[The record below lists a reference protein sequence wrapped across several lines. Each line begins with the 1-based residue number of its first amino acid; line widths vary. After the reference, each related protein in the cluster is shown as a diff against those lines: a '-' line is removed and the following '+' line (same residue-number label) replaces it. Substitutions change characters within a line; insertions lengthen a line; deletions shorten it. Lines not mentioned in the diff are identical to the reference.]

1 MFGNEKKL
9 KDKRI
14 AILATDG
21 FEESEL
27 FEPRKALM
35 DAGAQID
42 VVSLRPGI
50 IVGWKNDEWSREI
63 AVDLPV
69 EDAVADDYDAILL
82 PGGVINADKLRREDR
97 AVEFVEQFLDA
108 GKPVAA
114 ICHAPWI
121 LIETG
126 TIMGKTLTSWPSLK
140 TDIFNA
146 GANWV
151 DEVVHVDNGLVT
163 SRKPN
168 DIPAFNQKM
177 IEEFAKGPHHV
188 THALNRPR
196 KNDDRGLVDR
206 LF

>member
-1 MFGNEKKL
+1 MFGHEKKL

-27 FEPRKALM
+27 FEPRKALL
-35 DAGAQID
+35 DAGAQVELI
-42 VVSLRPGI
+42 SLRPGI

-63 AVDLPV
+63 AVDLPLD
-69 EDAVADDYDAILL
+69 DAVADDYDGILL
-82 PGGVINADKLRREDR
+82 PGGVINADKLRREES
-97 AVEFVEQFLDA
+97 AVEFVEQFVNA
-108 GKPVAA
+108 GKPIAA

-126 TIMGKTLTSWPSLK
+126 AVMGRALTSWPSLR
-140 TDIFNA
+140 TDLFNA
-146 GANWV
+146 GATWV
-151 DEVVHVDNGLVT
+151 DEVVHVDDGIVT

-177 IEEFAKGPHHV
+177 IEEFARGPHEGRLPIH
-188 THALNRPR
+188 RPR
-196 KNDDRGLVDR
+196 RDDEQGLVDR

>member
-42 VVSLRPGI
+42 VISIRPGI

-63 AVDLPV
+63 AVDLPI
-69 EDAVADDYDAILL
+69 EDAVADDYDGILL
-82 PGGVINADKLRREDR
+82 PGGVINADKLRREEK
-97 AVEFVEQFLDA
+97 AVEFLERFFDS

-126 TIMGKTLTSWPSLK
+126 SIMGRTLTSWPSLK
-140 TDIFNA
+140 TDLFNA

-177 IEEFAKGPHHV
+177 IEEFSKGPHHV
-188 THALNRPR
+188 THAANRPR
-196 KNDDRGLVDR
+196 KNDDKGLVDR